1 MISVD
6 NRQHVRVEVEFPLN
20 VQLDSGPW
28 VVRAVNLSV
37 NGIRIHSLQSLPLN
51 VPVVLHFPFKWQRTF
66 TIARVV
72 NRQGNV
78 YGCQFID
85 LPHKVHEL
93 LDKALLSCS
102 EERPAKVMRTLWE
115 TS

>member
-1 MISVD
+1 MVYVD
-6 NRQHVRVEVEFPLN
+6 NLQHARVEVEFPLS
-20 VQLDSGPW
+20 VQRDSDPW
-28 VVRAVNLSV
+28 IVRAINLSV

-51 VPVVLHFPFKWQRTF
+51 APFVLHFPFKWQRAF

-85 LPHKVHEL
+85 LPNKVYEM
-93 LDKALLSCS
+93 LDKALLDYIS
-102 EERPAKVMRTLWE
+102 EQPPKVMRTLWE
-115 TS
+115 IS